1 MFCSCTVE
9 ENPTAQEI
17 EDFDSNYFKWITDYE
32 FEKRKLV
39 HLQNATLLRKRTAN
53 YWNVYKD
60 TTRNIV
66 EKKKIVRI
74 LRMASSSVMNSPAF
88 YTKNYS
94 GDIITEKG
102 RGAENE
108 EFIVFYLSDG
118 EIIKSSPKV
127 NPKWMGTMIGEKV
140 LKITGKRL
148 TADNF
153 KTKNYFPLQSNLS
166 YDVHRYRIYIIEP
179 DLYKLTTAPDF
190 HFEEYTTYQPLYSK

>member
-1 MFCSCTVE
+1 MFCSCVE
-9 ENPTAQEI
+9 KPTTKEI
-17 EDFDSNYFKWITDYE
+17 EDFKQNSFKSITDYE
-32 FEKRKLV
+32 FEKRKLKS
-39 HLQNATLLRKRTAN
+39 LQNATLLRKRTAN

-60 TTRNIV
+60 TIRNIV
-66 EKKKIVRI
+66 EKKEIIRI

-102 RGAENE
+102 QGAENE
-108 EFIVFYLSDG
+108 EFVVFYLSDG

-127 NPKWMGTMIGEKV
+127 NPEWMGTMVGEKV

-153 KTKNYFPLQSNLS
+153 ETKGYFPSQSKLS
-166 YDVHRYRIYIIEP
+166 YDVHWRRIYVNEP
-179 DLYKLTTAPDF
+179 YQYKLTTAPDF
-190 HFEEYTTYQPLYSK
+190 HFEEYTTYQPLYCK